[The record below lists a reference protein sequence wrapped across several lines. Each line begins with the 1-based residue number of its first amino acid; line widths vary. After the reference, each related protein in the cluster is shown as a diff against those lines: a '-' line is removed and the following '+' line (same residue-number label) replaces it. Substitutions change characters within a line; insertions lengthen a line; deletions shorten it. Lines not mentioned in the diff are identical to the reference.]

1 MGINARKP
9 VFGVSDH
16 AWLDQTNKLKNA
28 EFVRVASHQLKF
40 PESEQQRHWSNYA
53 DAQAGLR
60 LCFSHAVT
68 SGFLTTWPITLFHT
82 SEVSWNTKEPNRE
95 KKNGYGGG
103 GAYSAKKWYY
113 VLSIR
118 EKCLSTDRVEDL
130 GRPRIL
136 MHSKRNMNGH
146 ICERKILVPTTKV
159 KDFSVY
165 ITSLITTKLNSLLLA
180 MQRESCFNISS
191 KFGCDPLIHATCPWC
206 HKKPIYLSEFR

>member
-16 AWLDQTNKLKNA
+16 EGLDQTNQLKNA
-28 EFVRVASHQLKF
+28 EFVLVASYQLKF

-95 KKNGYGGG
+95 KNGYGGG
-103 GAYSAKKWYY
+103 GGGGA
-113 VLSIR
+113 
-118 EKCLSTDRVEDL
+118 
-130 GRPRIL
+130 
-136 MHSKRNMNGH
+136 GH
-146 ICERKILVPTTKV
+146 IRQKKV
-159 KDFSVY
+159 VLC
-165 ITSLITTKLNSLLLA
+165 IEH
-180 MQRESCFNISS
+180 QREVSLDRPCRRLRSTSNS
-191 KFGCDPLIHATCPWC
+191 HAFEAEHGRAHLWEECPSP
-206 HKKPIYLSEFR
+206 HH